1 MSSLHLQVNDNH
13 AAAFSSPE
21 FHSHLRLTF
30 NCTTTLYP
38 NGPLHHGFQLS
49 SINGVQVEACSLDD
63 LCQDLLTLPKPVT
76 LVFRPLLSN
85 AASDDSSESQ
95 CSVISTSS
103 SASPDVPGS
112 DGIELHGD
120 AHQTLATTSAAPH
133 RCPDPASSA
142 REQYEYEVVWTS
154 TRLGLKLDMPY
165 DSERQSASKDKTNGM
180 STRRRYPIVHQI
192 LKESTLGLPPDA
204 VGHSFVSINNW
215 RTFGLKAEELRTLL
229 GAASK
234 PAVLRFRRRDALLR
248 SQPTGLPTLLH
259 TVTATTDD
267 GSTDDR
273 EATFGS
279 AYSILWSEGK
289 LGIVFG
295 CYEDANSHDT
305 LVVYVKSIGP
315 GQALKS
321 TLVDVGDILHSI
333 DGRDLPPKQNFK
345 KAVRKLINASTSR
358 PVTLGFR
365 RTSWSPRSTGRHTLR
380 ES

>member
-1 MSSLHLQVNDNH
+1 M
-13 AAAFSSPE
+13 
-21 FHSHLRLTF
+21 
-30 NCTTTLYP
+30 
-38 NGPLHHGFQLS
+38 
-49 SINGVQVEACSLDD
+49 
-63 LCQDLLTLPKPVT
+63 TLPKPVT

-85 AASDDSSESQ
+85 DTSDDSSESQ
-95 CSVISTSS
+95 CSVTSPSS
-103 SASPDVPGS
+103 STIPDVPGS
-112 DGIELHGD
+112 DEIELDGD

-133 RCPDPASSA
+133 RYPEAASSA

-165 DSERQSASKDKTNGM
+165 DSKLQSASKDKTDGRD
-180 STRRRYPIVHQI
+180 TRRRYPIVHQI

-215 RTFGLKAEELRTLL
+215 RTFGLTAEELRTLL

-248 SQPTGLPTLLH
+248 SQPTALPTSLH
-259 TVTATTDD
+259 TATATTDD
-267 GSTDDR
+267 GSTTDDR

-279 AYSILWSEGK
+279 AYSIRWSEGK

-295 CYEDANSHDT
+295 CYEDANSHDA
-305 LVVYVKSIGP
+305 LVVYVQSIGP

-321 TLVDVGDILHSI
+321 TLVDVGDLLHRI

-345 KAVRKLINASTSR
+345 KAMRKLINASTSR

-365 RTSWSPRSTGRHTLR
+365 RTSWSSRATGRHTLR